1 MSNDIDEID
10 EIDEIAVTDDT
21 DDSSETVET
30 DELTWDE
37 SVPVQERLP
46 LDEPVPYRL
55 TPQGRRVVA
64 PGDVPAL
71 RVVDGH
77 HTDLD
82 EAEGTARV
90 RARALRRAG
99 AHTLDI
105 ADELGADPLH
115 VEAWV
120 ADLPVPRDA
129 GRSRRRR
136 MLRVVQEDVQDP
148 SAREESRQRWRD
160 AAEGGR
166 HEAADR
172 LAAEPGLHSGLG
184 IVSGLLEPDPHA
196 LVLAGEHLPLLA
208 AAWSWV
214 RATMEVRPAA
224 ARVLVR
230 HEPGVAGDRVAHE
243 TAAALGI
250 EVSAVSTTRDG
261 GRVGR
266 RPLVRL
272 RVSDPDLA
280 GRVLG
285 WQRALL
291 AEVSDGAG

>member
-1 MSNDIDEID
+1 
-10 EIDEIAVTDDT
+10 
-21 DDSSETVET
+21 
-30 DELTWDE
+30 
-37 SVPVQERLP
+37 
-46 LDEPVPYRL
+46 
-55 TPQGRRVVA
+55 
-64 PGDVPAL
+64 
-71 RVVDGH
+71 
-77 HTDLD
+77 
-82 EAEGTARV
+82 
-90 RARALRRAG
+90 
-99 AHTLDI
+99 
-105 ADELGADPLH
+105 
-115 VEAWV
+115 
-120 ADLPVPRDA
+120 
-129 GRSRRRR
+129 
-136 MLRVVQEDVQDP
+136 MLRVVADEDHDP
-148 SAREESRQRWRD
+148 SAREAVRQQWRS
-160 AAEGGR
+160 AAEEG
-166 HEAADR
+166 HTEATGR

-214 RATMEVRPAA
+214 RATMEVRPTA

-250 EVSAVSTTRDG
+250 EVSAVSTTRDA
-261 GRVGR
+261 GRAGR

-272 RVSDPDLA
+272 RVSDPELA

>member
-1 MSNDIDEID
+1 MNDE
-10 EIDEIAVTDDT
+10 
-21 DDSSETVET
+21 S
-30 DELTWDE
+30 DELAWDA

-55 TPQGRRVVA
+55 TPQGRRAVA
-64 PGDVPAL
+64 PDDLPSL
-71 RVVDGH
+71 RVVDGRH
-77 HTDLD
+77 VDLD
-82 EAEGTARV
+82 EVAGTARV

-120 ADLPVPRDA
+120 ADLPVPAGA

-136 MLRVVQEDVQDP
+136 LLRVVEEPDEPRPDRAEVR
-148 SAREESRQRWRD
+148 ARWTR
-160 AAEGGR
+160 AAEAGHG
-166 HEAADR
+166 EAVER

-214 RATMEVRPAA
+214 RATLEVRPSV

-243 TAAALGI
+243 AAAALGL

-261 GRVGR
+261 GRAGR
-266 RPLVRL
+266 APLVRL
-272 RVSDPDLA
+272 RVSDPELA

-291 AEVSDGAG
+291 AEVTDGAG

>member
-1 MSNDIDEID
+1 MSDQE
-10 EIDEIAVTDDT
+10 
-21 DDSSETVET
+21 S
-30 DELTWDE
+30 DELVWDDA
-37 SVPVQERLP
+37 VPVQERLP
-46 LDEPVPYRL
+46 LDEPVPFRL
-55 TPQGRRVVA
+55 TAQGRRAVA
-64 PGDVPAL
+64 PADVPSL
-71 RVVDGH
+71 RVVPDR

-82 EAEGTARV
+82 EQEGTARV

-105 ADELGADPLH
+105 AEELEVEPLH

-120 ADLPVPRDA
+120 ADLPVPPGAARD
-129 GRSRRRR
+129 RRRR
-136 MLRVVQEDVQDP
+136 QLRVVDDTADDVR
-148 SAREESRQRWRD
+148 AELRRQW
-160 AAEGGR
+160 E
-166 HEAADR
+166 EAATVGRDEARAR
-172 LAAEPGLHSGLG
+172 LASEPGLHSGLG

-196 LVLAGEHLPLLA
+196 LVLAGEQLPLVA

-214 RATMEVRPAA
+214 RATLAA
-224 ARVLVR
+224 TDTAPRVLVR

-243 TAAALGI
+243 VAVALG
-250 EVSAVSTTRDG
+250 VDVGTVATTRDA

-266 RPLVRL
+266 SPLVRL
-272 RVSDPDLA
+272 RVSDPVLA

>member
-1 MSNDIDEID
+1 MSD
-10 EIDEIAVTDDT
+10 
-21 DDSSETVET
+21 ET
-30 DELTWDE
+30 DELAWDA

-55 TPQGRRVVA
+55 TPQGRRAVA
-64 PGDVPAL
+64 PHDVPSL
-71 RVVDGH
+71 RVVDGRH
-77 HTDLD
+77 VDLD
-82 EAEGTARV
+82 EVAGTARV

-120 ADLPVPRDA
+120 ADLPVPADA

-136 MLRVVQEDVQDP
+136 MLRVVEQPDDRP
-148 SAREESRQRWRD
+148 PDREEVTRRWHR
-160 AAEGGR
+160 AAEHGHG
-166 HEAADR
+166 EAVER

-196 LVLAGEHLPLLA
+196 LVMAGEHLPLLA

-214 RATMEVRPAA
+214 RATMEVRPSV

-243 TAAALGI
+243 TAAALGL

-261 GRVGR
+261 SRAGRP
-266 RPLVRL
+266 PLVRL
-272 RVSDPDLA
+272 RVSDPELA

-291 AEVSDGAG
+291 AEVTDGAG

>member
-1 MSNDIDEID
+1 MPDDTRHTTETAD
-10 EIDEIAVTDDT
+10 PADVAETDDT
-21 DDSSETVET
+21 G
-30 DELTWDE
+30 ELVWDE

-55 TPQGRRVVA
+55 TPQGRRAVA
-64 PGDVPAL
+64 PGDVPSL
-71 RVVDGH
+71 RVVDGRH
-77 HTDLD
+77 VDLD
-82 EAEGTARV
+82 EVAGTARV

-120 ADLPVPRDA
+120 ADLPVPAGA
-129 GRSRRRR
+129 GRSRQRRR
-136 MLRVVQEDVQDP
+136 LRVVPEADAEVPRD
-148 SAREESRQRWRD
+148 REEIQRQWR
-160 AAEGGR
+160 
-166 HEAADR
+166 EAADAGRTEAVGR

-261 GRVGR
+261 GRAGR
-266 RPLVRL
+266 PPLVRL
-272 RVSDPDLA
+272 RVSDPVLA

-291 AEVSDGAG
+291 AEVTDGAG

>member
-1 MSNDIDEID
+1 MSEDTSEGTDE
-10 EIDEIAVTDDT
+10 TDDT
-21 DDSSETVET
+21 HM
-30 DELTWDE
+30 LAWDA

-55 TPQGRRVVA
+55 TPQGRRAVA
-64 PGDVPAL
+64 PDDVPTL
-71 RVVDGH
+71 HVVDGRH
-77 HTDLD
+77 VDLD
-82 EAEGTARV
+82 EVAGTARV

-99 AHTLDI
+99 THTLDI

-120 ADLPVPRDA
+120 ADLPVPVDA
-129 GRSRRRR
+129 SRSRRRR
-136 MLRVVQEDVQDP
+136 ALRVVPEADAEAAQD
-148 SAREESRQRWRD
+148 RGEVRRRWR
-160 AAEGGR
+160 
-166 HEAADR
+166 EAADEGRTEAVAR

-214 RATMEVRPAA
+214 RATMEVRSSV

-250 EVSAVSTTRDG
+250 EVTAVSTTRDG
-261 GRVGR
+261 GRAGR
-266 RPLVRL
+266 PPLVRL
-272 RVSDPDLA
+272 RVSDPALA

-291 AEVSDGAG
+291 AEVTDGAG

>member
-1 MSNDIDEID
+1 MSNDTDVIDETDATDDID
-10 EIDEIAVTDDT
+10 EA
-21 DDSSETVET
+21 

-55 TPQGRRVVA
+55 TSQGRRVVA

-71 RVVDGH
+71 RVVDDR

-82 EAEGTARV
+82 EVAGTARV

-105 ADELGADPLH
+105 ADELEADPLH

-120 ADLPVPRDA
+120 ADLPVPAGA

-136 MLRVVQEDVQDP
+136 MLRVVADEGEDPTVRED
-148 SAREESRQRWRD
+148 ARRRWRS
-160 AAEGGR
+160 AAEEG
-166 HEAADR
+166 HSEATGR

-214 RATMEVRPAA
+214 RATMEVRPTT

-261 GRVGR
+261 GRAGR

-272 RVSDPDLA
+272 RVSDPELA

>member
-1 MSNDIDEID
+1 MSDET
-10 EIDEIAVTDDT
+10 E
-21 DDSSETVET
+21 
-30 DELTWDE
+30 ELAWDA

-55 TPQGRRVVA
+55 TPQGRRAVA
-64 PGDVPAL
+64 PDAVPTL
-71 RVVDGH
+71 RVVDGRH
-77 HTDLD
+77 VDLD
-82 EAEGTARV
+82 EVAGTARV

-120 ADLPVPRDA
+120 ADLPVPLDA

-136 MLRVVQEDVQDP
+136 MLRVVEQVDDADGED
-148 SAREESRQRWRD
+148 REAARQRWR
-160 AAEGGR
+160 R
-166 HEAADR
+166 AADDGHAEAVER
-172 LAAEPGLHSGLG
+172 LAAEPGLRSGLG

-214 RATMEVRPAA
+214 RASMEVRPSL

-243 TAAALGI
+243 TAAALGA
-250 EVSAVSTTRDG
+250 EVSAVSTTRDS
-261 GRVGR
+261 GRAGR
-266 RPLVRL
+266 TPLVRL
-272 RVSDPDLA
+272 RVSDPELA

-291 AEVSDGAG
+291 AEVTDGAG